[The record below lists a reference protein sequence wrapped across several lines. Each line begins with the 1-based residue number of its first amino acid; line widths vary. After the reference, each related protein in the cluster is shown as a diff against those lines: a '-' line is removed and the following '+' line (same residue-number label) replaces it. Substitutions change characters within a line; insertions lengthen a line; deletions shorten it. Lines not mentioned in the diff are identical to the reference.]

1 MFGYSGAAPKPKDAP
16 EEGEAVAPE
25 EGAAEDPEAAA
36 KKPDESAAK
45 KPEEDAWDPW
55 NPEGAAK
62 DLEEGGDE
70 FEFLSEEAKE
80 RKKKL
85 AAALA
90 KVEAIRRATRE
101 GTRRG

>member
-16 EEGEAVAPE
+16 DGR
-25 EGAAEDPEAAA
+25 GSR
-36 KKPDESAAK
+36 PDERAPPRS
-45 KPEEDAWDPW
+45 PGG
-55 NPEGAAK
+55 GAAK

-70 FEFLSEEAKE
+70 FEGLSEEAKE

-90 KVEAIRRATRE
+90 KVEARKQRE